1 MGIHLS
7 KEMKYPKIFSP
18 IGDRTLRYG
27 NIQIHTYY
35 CDNEK
40 TSASVSCIICRWAV
54 HSGVPYQVCILGWM
68 GASHI
73 EMKIHIISC
82 SWIQQNSRWWIE
94 SLIRSRKYIWAVQNR
109 CFSICRLKKQT
120 YYIST
125 YSQELY
131 NACQRR
137 GDDIMKRNRYR
148 VEKIIVRNIWFFD
161 NNFFSHDSKC

>member
-1 MGIHLS
+1 MEVFKFTPITVTTRRQVPVFPAS
-7 KEMKYPKIFSP
+7 SVDEQFKVVSP
-18 IGDRTLRYG
+18 IRY
-27 NIQIHTYY
+27 
-35 CDNEK
+35 
-40 TSASVSCIICRWAV
+40 VSWDEWE
-54 HSGVPYQVCILGWM
+54 QVT
-68 GASHI
+68 
-73 EMKIHIISC
+73 
-82 SWIQQNSRWWIE
+82 SRWKSTLSVAVE
-94 SLIRSRKYIWAVQNR
+94 FSRTVDDELSPLIRSRKYIWAVQNR